1 MAVVTKT
8 KSKEDGACKK
18 CPPAHAKLCTSF
30 EAMCGR
36 AQGFVDEE
44 TQGIEDLM
52 FGNEEIPRFR
62 GKPKNKGSLYYEKNF
77 SSLEKGFGDGSGDT
91 YNEATDLV
99 SYEECRDRFDTLECV
114 NTKHDLQM
122 YWDYRKG
129 EFTWEELAEMYGYN
143 SVASAQSA
151 YHQFKSV
158 VEKAEEL
165 YYLLKY
171 AKPLNEAAKAK
182 KALPAWL
189 RDLLLANCFPDIPT
203 AQLARYLGEEGDS
216 FHTNV
221 QYGLRKIRQGDGIRL
236 HEEDG
241 VICVGETKRGS
252 SRVEI
257 PLRPDLQTQISMN

>member
-44 TQGIEDLM
+44 TTGEED
-52 FGNEEIPRFR
+52 FYKGNLSKPRFQ
-62 GKPKNKGSLYYEKNF
+62 GKPEKPGVLHYEKNF

-129 EFTWEELAEMYGYN
+129 EHTWEELADMYGYN

-151 YHQFKSV
+151 FHQFKSV

-165 YYLLKY
+165 YDLQKY
-171 AKPLNEAAKAK
+171 AKPLNEAAKARK
-182 KALPAWL
+182 TLPAWL
-189 RDLLLANCFPDIPT
+189 RDFLLANAFPDFPT
-203 AQLARYLGEEGDS
+203 AQLGRFMGEDPDK
-216 FHTNV
+216 FHANV
-221 QYGLRKIRQGDGIRL
+221 QAALRKFEKGMVPLYI
-236 HEEDG
+236 EDG
-241 VICVGETKRGS
+241 VLCVGETKRGS

-257 PLRPDLQTQISMN
+257 PLRPEYQHGISMN